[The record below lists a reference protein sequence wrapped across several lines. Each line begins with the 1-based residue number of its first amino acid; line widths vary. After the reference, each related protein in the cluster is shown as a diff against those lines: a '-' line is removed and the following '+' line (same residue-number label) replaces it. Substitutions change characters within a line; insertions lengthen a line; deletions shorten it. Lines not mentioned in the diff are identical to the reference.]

1 MNVKGVRKMQ
11 PTKKENETT
20 RQGISRFF
28 RSVSAEL
35 KKVNWPNRKELTTY
49 TIVVIATVLVVAL
62 IISIWDWS
70 LTFLFKFMGFYR

>member
-1 MNVKGVRKMQ
+1 MQ
-11 PTKKENETT
+11 PTKKEKEAPN
-20 RQGISRFF
+20 QGMNRFF

-49 TIVVIATVLVVAL
+49 TIVVIATVLVIAF
-62 IISIWDWS
+62 IISVWDWS

>member
-1 MNVKGVRKMQ
+1 MQ
-11 PTKKENETT
+11 PTKKDNEAT
-20 RQGISRFF
+20 RQGMSRFF

-49 TIVVIATVLVVAL
+49 TIVVIATVLVVAF

>member
-1 MNVKGVRKMQ
+1 MQ
-11 PTKKENETT
+11 PTKKEKESLG
-20 RQGISRFF
+20 QGMSRFF

-49 TIVVIATVLVVAL
+49 TIVVIATVLAVGL

>member
-1 MNVKGVRKMQ
+1 MQ